1 MAFDMRNGNFDR
13 RPMSEINIIPL
24 VDVVLVL
31 LIIFMVTAPLMQTGL
46 EMELPKVSATGLDFS
61 EGLVVDVLL
70 DGELRVGEQSVTYE
84 GLGEALDAAGAV
96 SRPVYV
102 RADARVPY
110 GDVAR
115 ILGRIKES
123 GVTQLGLVTEP
134 EPKRQRGR

>member
-1 MAFDMRNGNFDR
+1 
-13 RPMSEINIIPL
+13 MSEINIVPL
-24 VDVVLVL
+24 VDVFLVL
-31 LIIFMVTAPLMQTGL
+31 LIIFMVTAPMIQTGL
-46 EMELPKVSATGLDFS
+46 DMELPKVSATGIDIS

-70 DGELRVGEQSVTYE
+70 EGELRVGEQIVDFES
-84 GLGEALDAAGAV
+84 LGEALDAAGAV

-102 RADARVPY
+102 RADAGVPY

-134 EPKRQRGR
+134 EPRRR